1 MVHSAPVF
9 NRNRLLIVISLLLSA
24 GFFATALFSY
34 YVSREAIRDALIGQD
49 LPLTSSNIYS
59 EIQKDLIRPVLISST
74 MASDTFLRDWV
85 LRGEHTVPEMVRFLG
100 EVKARYGAYSSF
112 FVSDKSR
119 NYYTANGIL
128 KQVSADE
135 ARDAWYY
142 RVSRMKE
149 DYEINVDPDLANKD
163 SLTIFVN
170 YRVFDFAGNYIG
182 ATGVG
187 LTVDAV
193 RHLIDEYQARFK
205 RTIYFV
211 NSDGQ
216 AVLGGKTSGST
227 RRDLHQ
233 APGLGE
239 QLGKILA
246 SRSGSYGYI
255 AGGDHFVLHVN
266 YLPELKWFL
275 FVEQNEDIALAEIRH
290 TLLANL
296 LISLLVTIIVI
307 VLTHLA
313 LRRYQ
318 SRIEEMATT
327 DKLTGLLNR
336 NAATLLVDQL
346 MLANRRQPRPITVLL
361 ADIDHFKT
369 INDRF
374 GHRSGDEVLAAIG
387 ERLKASLRASDYAV
401 RWGGEEFL
409 VILQNCVAD
418 EGLRIAEKLRETLA
432 SLQPVPETSNLRVT
446 LSIGISQHLSGETMD
461 QTIGRADKALYRA
474 KDEGRNRVR
483 MAEPAPSATPT
494 A

>member
-1 MVHSAPVF
+1 MRRMIHSAPVF
-9 NRNRLLIVISLLLSA
+9 NRSRLLIVISLLLSA

-85 LRGEHTVPEMVRFLG
+85 LRGETTVPEMARFLG

-112 FVSDKSR
+112 FVSDRSR

-128 KQVSADE
+128 KQVSPDE
-135 ARDAWYY
+135 SRDAWYY
-142 RVSRMKE
+142 RVARMKE

-216 AVLGGKTSGST
+216 TVLGGKSSGSVP
-227 RRDLHQ
+227 RDLRT
-233 APGLGE
+233 APGLRE
-239 QLGKILA
+239 QLSQILA
-246 SRSGSYGYI
+246 SKSGSYSYI
-255 AGGDHFVLHVN
+255 SGGDHFVLHVN

-290 TLLANL
+290 TLLVNL
-296 LISLLVTIIVI
+296 LISLLVTIVVI
-307 VLTHLA
+307 TLTHMA

-318 SRIEEMATT
+318 FRVEEMATT

-336 NAATLLVDQL
+336 HAATLLVDQL
-346 MLANRRQPRPITVLL
+346 MLADKRQPRPITVLL

-387 ERLKASLRASDYAV
+387 QQLKASLRASDYAV

-409 VILQNCVAD
+409 IILQNCIAT
-418 EGLRIAEKLRETLA
+418 EGLRIAEKLRETMA
-432 SLQPVPETSNLRVT
+432 TSQPVADKPSLHVT
-446 LSIGISQHLSGETMD
+446 LSIGVCQHHAGETMD

-474 KDEGRNRVR
+474 KDEGRNQVR
-483 MAEPAPSATPT
+483 MADAAGT
-494 A
+494 